1 MKAPTASA
9 ILSIAALSSC
19 AFAAVSMNIVKD
31 RDQTPKFRRRGL
43 LPRASIT
50 ETLANNATGGD
61 YIATAKVGTPAQTVT
76 FLIDTGSS
84 DVWMLAA
91 SSDLCTTP
99 SLQSQTGGCSS
110 TFNEK
115 KSTTYKL
122 AAEGAFDITYVDN
135 TGAKGD
141 YINDTFSIGGATIKA
156 LEMGLAYTTT
166 SSTGVM
172 GIGYSLNEASDD
184 PRTQEVPFVYPSIIE
199 TMVSQG
205 LINTKAY
212 SLYLDDLEASSGS
225 IIFGGVDTQKFE
237 GTLTQLPIVGLDL
250 QNGSSVYS
258 DFGVTMSAMGIT
270 GKTLTNS
277 TYADV
282 AILDSGTTLTYVAPD
297 LMALIVTALGGVD
310 DTAQTQNIYVNC
322 DLRNTAAMTFD
333 FAFGGA
339 TIRVPASEMIL
350 DLKGTF
356 AIPEIDLP
364 SLPFK
369 SVCALGIQGGEAPY
383 LLGDTFLRS
392 AYVVYDLKNNLIG
405 IAQTNFGSTKTN
417 VVELQASATSIPN
430 LSGVTGSSSPST
442 STSTSTNTKN
452 AGAPTIPGFDVRR
465 LVVLGLSAGFAVL
478 GGFLV

>member
-1 MKAPTASA
+1 
-9 ILSIAALSSC
+9 
-19 AFAAVSMNIVKD
+19 
-31 RDQTPKFRRRGL
+31 
-43 LPRASIT
+43 
-50 ETLANNATGGD
+50 
-61 YIATAKVGTPAQTVT
+61 
-76 FLIDTGSS
+76 
-84 DVWMLAA
+84 
-91 SSDLCTTP
+91 
-99 SLQSQTGGCSS
+99 
-110 TFNEK
+110 
-115 KSTTYKL
+115 L

-172 GIGYSLNEASDD
+172 GIGYSLNEASDN
-184 PRTQEVPFVYPSIIE
+184 PLTQEVPFVYPSIIE

-282 AILDSGTTLTYVAPD
+282 AILDSGTTMTYVAPD

-350 DLKGTF
+350 DLKGIF
-356 AIPEIDLP
+356 AIPESSLP
-364 SLPFK
+364 TLPFK